1 MSVCVYKLIYV
12 CMYVKVSVFVLLQQ
26 LGVLCVSKRCYDSI
40 LVNVVVIVDI
50 AVTAFVFALLCTG
63 K

>member
-1 MSVCVYKLIYV
+1 M
-12 CMYVKVSVFVLLQQ
+12 LLQQ